1 MDKETILK
9 KAREEEDEMVVQTHE
24 RAMRYTYIALVLCAA
39 IFTYVRASKGQPMM
53 DLCATVCFS
62 IFAGRLYCFV
72 KTKERFEL
80 SMAVIT
86 FLVAVGATIRFF
98 MGH

>member
-1 MDKETILK
+1 
-9 KAREEEDEMVVQTHE
+9 
-24 RAMRYTYIALVLCAA
+24 
-39 IFTYVRASKGQPMM
+39 MM

-80 SMAVIT
+80 CMAVIT